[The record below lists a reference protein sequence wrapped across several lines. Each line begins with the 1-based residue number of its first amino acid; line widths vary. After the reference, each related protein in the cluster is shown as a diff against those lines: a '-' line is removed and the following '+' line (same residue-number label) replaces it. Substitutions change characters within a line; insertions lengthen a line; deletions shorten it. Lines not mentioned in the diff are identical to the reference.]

1 MSGGFHQAKLNRSVV
16 KDLRKQTLAQFGAN
30 GFRLGETAFV
40 NPANI
45 SEVTKPRE
53 LVGKIV
59 GRDKI
64 SATWWLSL
72 YDDGRDSFV
81 EDDLH
86 KLIRVSEVSNVAS
99 RAAFVQTIYE
109 IREWNKSTSRI
120 GPSKGH
126 VKVQK
131 YTAID
136 HQGQPIS
143 LPPQYDLLE
152 ILFDGQRLF

>member
-1 MSGGFHQAKLNRSVV
+1 MSRGFHQAKLNRSVV

-40 NPANI
+40 SPPNI
-45 SEVTKPRE
+45 PEVRPRE

-59 GRDKI
+59 GRDRI

-86 KLIRVSEVSNVAS
+86 KLIRVNEASNVAS
-99 RAAFVQTIYE
+99 RAIIVRTIYE
-109 IREWNKSTSRI
+109 IREWEKATSKV
-120 GPSKGH
+120 GPPKGH
-126 VKVQK
+126 VVIQK
-131 YTAID
+131 YTSVD
-136 HQGQPIS
+136 HQGRPIS
-143 LPPQYDLLE
+143 LPPEYDVLE